1 MKTKTLRKILMFNA
15 GMAIIIN
22 WISIVATLIIR
33 EVMLQTFDNDFL
45 ATAISI
51 TLVLFVSGITLMLL
65 AGSIIKSYNRKL
77 ATDAYDLAHQLHAN
91 KKATPEVF
99 NNMIADI
106 NNK

>member
-1 MKTKTLRKILMFNA
+1 MKTKTLRKILVFNA

-33 EVMLQTFDNDFL
+33 EVMLQAFDNDFL

-91 KKATPEVF
+91 KKTTPEVF
-99 NNMIADI
+99 SNMIADI

>member
-1 MKTKTLRKILMFNA
+1 MKTKTLRKILVFNA
-15 GMAIIIN
+15 TMAIIIN

-77 ATDAYDLAHQLHAN
+77 ATDAYDLAHQLRAN
-91 KKATPEVF
+91 KKTTPEVF
-99 NNMIADI
+99 SNMIADI

>member
-1 MKTKTLRKILMFNA
+1 MKTKTLRKILVFNA
-15 GMAIIIN
+15 TMAIIIN

-33 EVMLQTFDNDFL
+33 EVMLQAFDNDFL

-91 KKATPEVF
+91 KKTTPEVF
-99 NNMIADI
+99 SNMIADI

>member
-1 MKTKTLRKILMFNA
+1 MKTKTLRKILVFNA
-15 GMAIIIN
+15 TMAIIIN

-33 EVMLQTFDNDFL
+33 EVMLQTFDNGFL

-91 KKATPEVF
+91 KKTTPEVF
-99 NNMIADI
+99 SNMIADI

>member
-1 MKTKTLRKILMFNA
+1 MKTKTLRKILVFNA
-15 GMAIIIN
+15 TMAIIIN

-33 EVMLQTFDNDFL
+33 EVMLQAFDNDFL

>member
-1 MKTKTLRKILMFNA
+1 MKTKTLRKILVFNA

>member
-1 MKTKTLRKILMFNA
+1 MKTKTLRKILVFNA

-91 KKATPEVF
+91 KKTTPEVF
-99 NNMIADI
+99 SNMIADI

>member
-1 MKTKTLRKILMFNA
+1 MKTKTLRKIIVFNTT
-15 GMAIIIN
+15 MAIIIN
-22 WISIVATLIIR
+22 WISIVTTLIIR

-51 TLVLFVSGITLMLL
+51 TLVLFVSGVTLMLL

-91 KKATPEVF
+91 KKTTPEVF
-99 NNMIADI
+99 SNMIADI

>member
-1 MKTKTLRKILMFNA
+1 MKTKTLRKILVFNA
-15 GMAIIIN
+15 TMAIIIN

-33 EVMLQTFDNDFL
+33 EVMLQVFDNDFL

-91 KKATPEVF
+91 KKTTPEVF
-99 NNMIADI
+99 SNMIADI

>member
-1 MKTKTLRKILMFNA
+1 MKTKTLRKILVFNA
-15 GMAIIIN
+15 TMAIIIN

-91 KKATPEVF
+91 KKTTPEVF
-99 NNMIADI
+99 SNMIADI

>member
-1 MKTKTLRKILMFNA
+1 MKTKTLRKILVFNA
-15 GMAIIIN
+15 TIAIIIN

-33 EVMLQTFDNDFL
+33 EFMLQAFDNDFL

-77 ATDAYDLAHQLHAN
+77 VTDAYDLAHQLHAN

-99 NNMIADI
+99 SNMIADI

>member
-1 MKTKTLRKILMFNA
+1 MKTKTLRKILVFNA
-15 GMAIIIN
+15 TMAIIIN

-91 KKATPEVF
+91 KKTTPEVF

>member
-1 MKTKTLRKILMFNA
+1 MKTKTLRKILVFNA
-15 GMAIIIN
+15 TMAIIIN

-33 EVMLQTFDNDFL
+33 EVMLQVFDNDFL

-77 ATDAYDLAHQLHAN
+77 VTDAYDLARQLHAN
-91 KKATPEVF
+91 KKTTPEVF

>member
-1 MKTKTLRKILMFNA
+1 MKTKTLRKILVFNA
-15 GMAIIIN
+15 TMAIIIN
-22 WISIVATLIIR
+22 WISIAATLIIR

-91 KKATPEVF
+91 KKTTPEVF
-99 NNMIADI
+99 SNMIADI

>member
-1 MKTKTLRKILMFNA
+1 MKTKTLRKILVFNA

-91 KKATPEVF
+91 KKTTPEVF

>member
-1 MKTKTLRKILMFNA
+1 MKTKTLRKILVFNA
-15 GMAIIIN
+15 TMAIIIN

-33 EVMLQTFDNDFL
+33 EVMLQVFDNDFL
-45 ATAISI
+45 AAAISI

-77 ATDAYDLAHQLHAN
+77 VTDAYDLARQLHAN
-91 KKATPEVF
+91 KKTTPEVF